1 MKAKTF
7 LELMT
12 LSTNL
17 YMLSQDEALMA
28 KLKSYMEQGKNKI
41 DEFVSE
47 PVVDENGNELEFV
60 DKLLKKAHEAREDM
74 NTKVEEMVTALYNKM
89 NIAHTDKIK
98 GLELRIEELSR
109 QLALAEA
116 RINHLETTK
125 EQ

>member
-116 RINHLETTK
+116 RINHLERNK

>member
-17 YMLSQDEALMA
+17 YMLSQDEALMT
-28 KLKSYMEQGKNKI
+28 KLKGYMEQGKNKI

-47 PVVDENGNELEFV
+47 PVIDENGNELEFV
-60 DKLLKKAHEAREDM
+60 DKLLKKAHEAREEM

-89 NIAHTDKIK
+89 NIAHTDEIK

-116 RINHLETTK
+116 RINHLETNK

>member
-47 PVVDENGNELEFV
+47 PVIDENGNELEFV

-89 NIAHTDKIK
+89 NIAHTDEIK

>member
-1 MKAKTF
+1 MTAKTF

-47 PVVDENGNELEFV
+47 PVIDENGNELEFV
-60 DKLLKKAHEAREDM
+60 DKLLKKAHDAREEM
-74 NTKVEEMVTALYNKM
+74 NIKVEEMVTALYNKM
-89 NIAHTDKIK
+89 NIAHTDEIK
-98 GLELRIEELSR
+98 SLELRIEELSR

-116 RINHLETTK
+116 RINHLETNK

>member
-28 KLKSYMEQGKNKI
+28 KLKGYMEQGKNKI

-47 PVVDENGNELEFV
+47 PVIDENGNELEFV

-89 NIAHTDKIK
+89 NIAHTDEIK

-116 RINHLETTK
+116 RINHLETNK

>member
-28 KLKSYMEQGKNKI
+28 KLKLYMEQGKNKI

-47 PVVDENGNELEFV
+47 PVMDENGNELEFV
-60 DKLLKKAHEAREDM
+60 DKLLKKAHDARADM
-74 NTKVEEMVTALYNKM
+74 NAKVEEMVTTLYHKM
-89 NIAHTDKIK
+89 NIAHTDEIK
-98 GLELRIEELSR
+98 GLELRIEELTR

-116 RINHLETTK
+116 RINHLETNK
-125 EQ
+125 E

>member
-17 YMLSQDEALMA
+17 YMLTQDEALMA
-28 KLKSYMEQGKNKI
+28 KLKGFMEQGKNKI

-47 PVVDENGNELEFV
+47 PVIDENGNELEFV

-89 NIAHTDKIK
+89 NIAHTDEIK

-116 RINHLETTK
+116 RNNHLEVNK
-125 EQ
+125 EL

>member
-1 MKAKTF
+1 
-7 LELMT
+7 
-12 LSTNL
+12 
-17 YMLSQDEALMA
+17 
-28 KLKSYMEQGKNKI
+28 
-41 DEFVSE
+41 
-47 PVVDENGNELEFV
+47 V

-89 NIAHTDKIK
+89 NIAHTDEIK